1 MFSFYS
7 KRCYLGELDLLPFK
21 DTFCIEFMSYS
32 WHIHNSGN
40 LASRIFLLMKSLS
53 KSLFSSRLA
62 LIAKHYSV
70 NIDLINSITSSE
82 WRQYVKNS
90 VRTKLI
96 IKLRSGTCALESH
109 LMRYDNIPR
118 EERTCPLCHLMCEDV
133 PHFITE
139 CPALELER
147 LTFIDT
153 IRSIPLSLP
162 VKLRAL
168 ALSHL
173 VNLHSTDLFRLA
185 LCAFE
190 SLSFSTSTNFSLW
203 FSPIRLVVTEACFNF
218 IFNLYSTR
226 NSLKF
231 S

>member
-70 NIDLINSITSSE
+70 NIDFINSITSSE

-90 VRTKLI
+90 VRNSFKLEWSRSVSSSKSLNYGYSLLKTTPSLESFTHHSNGYISKLI
-96 IKLRSGTCALESH
+96 IKLRSGT
-109 LMRYDNIPR
+109 Y
-118 EERTCPLCHLMCEDV
+118 
-133 PHFITE
+133 
-139 CPALELER
+139 
-147 LTFIDT
+147 
-153 IRSIPLSLP
+153 
-162 VKLRAL
+162 
-168 ALSHL
+168 
-173 VNLHSTDLFRLA
+173 
-185 LCAFE
+185 
-190 SLSFSTSTNFSLW
+190 
-203 FSPIRLVVTEACFNF
+203 
-218 IFNLYSTR
+218 
-226 NSLKF
+226 
-231 S
+231 